1 MAKIQRTFG
10 WIQNTGELS
19 KLRKVVASL
28 CPNTSEHNDL
38 VNVRLPLL
46 KLNGFISN
54 ADYNRFV
61 SLLSGDSFPYED
73 LKGNGAGKSGR
84 KNALCTGIIQAI
96 LDAQKHLMVMDLD
109 GNSVDMNKPYTD
121 DWTSD
126 GFLRWAISVGFIDY
140 DVSARRI

>member
-10 WIQNTGELS
+10 WIQNPGELS

-28 CPNTSEHNDL
+28 CLNTSEHNDL

-61 SLLSGDSFPYED
+61 SLLSGVLS
-73 LKGNGAGKSGR
+73 
-84 KNALCTGIIQAI
+84 
-96 LDAQKHLMVMDLD
+96 LM
-109 GNSVDMNKPYTD
+109 KT
-121 DWTSD
+121 
-126 GFLRWAISVGFIDY
+126 
-140 DVSARRI
+140 

>member
-10 WIQNTGELS
+10 WIQNPGELS

-61 SLLSGDSFPYED
+61 ILVLKNDDTYCIIKKENNDKSLVATA
-73 LKGNGAGKSGR
+73 K
-84 KNALCTGIIQAI
+84 
-96 LDAQKHLMVMDLD
+96 
-109 GNSVDMNKPYTD
+109 
-121 DWTSD
+121 
-126 GFLRWAISVGFIDY
+126 
-140 DVSARRI
+140 